1 MRAWAEDV
9 YGIPPQQVIGSQG
22 GVVFQINDGVAE
34 IVKQGQ
40 LEFLDDKEGKPVG
53 IYRQI
58 GKRPIL
64 AFGNSDG
71 DKQMLEWTTL
81 GQSPGLGLIVHH
93 TDAEREYA
101 YDRHPKSSGKL
112 DVALDEAAGKGWVLV
127 DMAKDWNTVFI
138 GSEEKNEMTLDSIIG
153 PTWMLETIN

>member
-1 MRAWAEDV
+1 
-9 YGIPPQQVIGSQG
+9 
-22 GVVFQINDGVAE
+22 
-34 IVKQGQ
+34 
-40 LEFLDDKEGKPVG
+40 
-53 IYRQI
+53 
-58 GKRPIL
+58 
-64 AFGNSDG
+64 
-71 DKQMLEWTTL
+71 MLEWTTL

-153 PTWMLETIN
+153 PTWMLETINGQKVVDQSSTSMILGAGGKVAGNTGVNRYRWDSYRECQRHFRSVHWQQLDERDHQH